1 MAVRRPSAL
10 LFVLLAAVG
19 LTGCEPYMSMTDRIP
34 AQTRQATSLLPEA
47 PRYAGMVDLETIM
60 GQVDELGEMNLA
72 DSLRR
77 TDNARLQAFL
87 DATGMDPETDLK
99 AVYGAIGDGS
109 SFSTVVFADLTPDQ
123 MDRYLNQAPD
133 GSGRATT
140 YRDVPVYRLHT
151 GSRIA
156 EEEEAPDTLSLAFLG
171 SGTIAAATDGEALEA
186 IVDRH
191 HSETGGLR
199 GNEPYM
205 TLVERVGHG
214 TTAWLVGR
222 DVLQTAFQ
230 DSASSSPRSLEV
242 SEAGFQQFLSSWA
255 NRVLGV
261 SDTPPALEG
270 STGGKMKQLQSRIRE
285 QAVSLTLTDE
295 ALDGE
300 VYLTMRD
307 EESAM
312 NVVDVSKGA
321 MAAVRLS
328 DEKMG
333 GLTGDLLDE
342 VSIER
347 NGPVVHVEFGVARE
361 HLRRTMQMTH
371 EERTAHR
378 VKPSIRQ
385 SKQTTRRLGGILP
398 SDPTLGTLHRTE
410 KSCNLCADR
419 AVSSIARD
427 GENRAPDSRG

>member
-109 SFSTVVFADLTPDQ
+109 SFSAVVFADLTPDQ

-156 EEEEAPDTLSLAFLG
+156 EEEEAPDTF
-171 SGTIAAATDGEALEA
+171 
-186 IVDRH
+186 RW
-191 HSETGGLR
+191 
-199 GNEPYM
+199 P
-205 TLVERVGHG
+205 
-214 TTAWLVGR
+214 
-222 DVLQTAFQ
+222 
-230 DSASSSPRSLEV
+230 
-242 SEAGFQQFLSSWA
+242 SW
-255 NRVLGV
+255 
-261 SDTPPALEG
+261 
-270 STGGKMKQLQSRIRE
+270 
-285 QAVSLTLTDE
+285 
-295 ALDGE
+295 
-300 VYLTMRD
+300 
-307 EESAM
+307 
-312 NVVDVSKGA
+312 
-321 MAAVRLS
+321 
-328 DEKMG
+328 
-333 GLTGDLLDE
+333 
-342 VSIER
+342 
-347 NGPVVHVEFGVARE
+347 GVAQLPR
-361 HLRRTMQMTH
+361 RRTA
-371 EERTAHR
+371 RPS
-378 VKPSIRQ
+378 KPSWTV
-385 SKQTTRRLGGILP
+385 TTRKRGGFAAM
-398 SDPTLGTLHRTE
+398 SRT
-410 KSCNLCADR
+410 
-419 AVSSIARD
+419 
-427 GENRAPDSRG
+427 